1 LENGWLASRRRGRP
15 DHEKRAISL
24 GTAVPPLPL
33 DIHTDRSGTA
43 GRLYDLV
50 HIPPLGYFRIAGNGC
65 IEEVIMTAAPGI
77 RGDLMSGM
85 NDKELGE
92 LRKTFDEFDLN
103 GDGFIN
109 PEEFHAL
116 LIKLDGDVSREE
128 CLLDFDVAD
137 SEGDGYIGFKEFVVW
152 WTN

>member
-1 LENGWLASRRRGRP
+1 MGGSRRGGVVVLTTRSARFRWERQCRLFLWTYIQTEAERP
-15 DHEKRAISL
+15 
-24 GTAVPPLPL
+24 
-33 DIHTDRSGTA
+33 A
-43 GRLYDLV
+43 GCMTWFTFRLFR
-50 HIPPLGYFRIAGNGC
+50 YFRIAANDC

>member
-1 LENGWLASRRRGRP
+1 MN
-15 DHEKRAISL
+15 
-24 GTAVPPLPL
+24 
-33 DIHTDRSGTA
+33 
-43 GRLYDLV
+43 
-50 HIPPLGYFRIAGNGC
+50 
-65 IEEVIMTAAPGI
+65 AAPGI
-77 RGDLMSGM
+77 RGDSMSVV

-92 LRKTFDEFDLN
+92 LRKIFDACDLN

-128 CLLDFDVAD
+128 CLLDFDIAD